1 VIKMS
6 GWINKL
12 TEYAKEKKGRR
23 RIENLVI
30 ILIVGIIIIIVAS
43 SFMSDGKNKKNAQQ
57 MKNEVTLISG
67 VTEDR
72 IEKLERK
79 LESILSEIEGAGTV
93 KVMITGI
100 TDGEVV
106 HAYNE
111 VEENSITEK
120 KDNAEQSERTD
131 EYRRENEMVF
141 MESNTGQRMPVVI
154 KSYEPEIKGVVVVA
168 DGAGSSTVR
177 QNIKDAVEAL
187 TGLPPHKI
195 SVLKRK

>member
-1 VIKMS
+1 MIKMS

>member
-1 VIKMS
+1 MS